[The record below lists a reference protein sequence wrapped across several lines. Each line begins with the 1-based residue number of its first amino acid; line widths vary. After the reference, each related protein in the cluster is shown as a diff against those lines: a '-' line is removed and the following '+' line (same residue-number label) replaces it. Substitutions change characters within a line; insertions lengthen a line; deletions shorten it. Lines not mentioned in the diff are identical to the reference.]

1 MATSN
6 SVRASSFT
14 ASAET
19 RDLVYNTL
27 LHNSMYL
34 VQAIGLPLAFYL
46 KPFCIICALFWLS
59 YRASQVL
66 NKDLT
71 DLAQLLG
78 FELPLKPVLDLT
90 GIRADGAIVH
100 WTLPEKQRHKSTLK
114 YEVYV
119 NGNVIDTVSV
129 HESAVTITGL
139 QPGSF
144 YVVRVALVNSLE
156 FSSKSAPIR
165 FLTKPAASGDFYQV
179 TADGHETDHDA
190 SRESLPT
197 AKPYRGLKDVVP
209 ASPDMIAPPMLRENS
224 TGLGHKKSITGR
236 RPSPAVLGLDNK
248 HDPAAEDCEPPEGA
262 ESIQQLTAKLDSI
275 RHETEEAEKQM
286 REEEEE
292 ESRQKEELIKERD
305 ELRLEVG
312 KKEKANR
319 DLKKEVNILERQ
331 NTAAQNERSKHERIL
346 QQKKQERQKM
356 KEDNERWIRETEE
369 LKAETERIK
378 QKKTELLA
386 QHEKDKEV
394 QRQKLAAV
402 TADLKFLDE
411 DTREKTVEIKKIERA
426 AKNSSPNGVEPE
438 TNLVQQMQQDHEED
452 RAFQMR
458 RFELQQQYAA
468 AVQRLEGAKAFHAE
482 QVRFL
487 EGIRAGRRRAEEAAA
502 AASAAREFP
511 SPPATSERGLR
522 RGDSERSRRG
532 TSNESPRMSAFPPVS
547 SSSPFGGNMAATAFS
562 SAPFLNIHNGMTI
575 AAPTAG
581 LDISE
586 EEKDKLTGGAP
597 MSPGAGAEL
606 LPADLFSGDDSRDRE
621 NIGPLPGLGTLP
633 GLAGAIPGLGA
644 QPSQQVDFAVPGP
657 ASPGSTSSR
666 SPSTFAS
673 PRASQNNL
681 HAGSPENYMDS
692 DRRSIQSTRSNRA
705 PSGSATGSRFSSMF
719 GIKPRVKNSSTDDSL
734 AGPALAKAQSVPRQ
748 DQGVSGLDSATRK
761 RNSSISGSVFGGVLS
776 RGVQSDETEDLM
788 DGSTAELPMQARRRP
803 FNLFHRDKG
812 PDGWPSSFTLGGRRP
827 ASPRPGSTHSSEL
840 PRPSFDSSRWGVDTW
855 PSNDAASGARN
866 SPLSFG
872 SWNVPI
878 GSQQPRVYGSR
889 HPSRRPSV
897 QHGAS
902 GPPEDIM
909 EDEDDTDALDS
920 DAEPNLPPIGTRPA
934 GSKRADK
941 QAEAGAAQSDADAD
955 AAQPKLNPNAK
966 DFKSFFSLSNMRLS
980 SSKDKSKDGGE
991 ASSSKTPTSATPAGG
1006 NTPLLNNHHPA
1017 DDEISPPASRKSK
1030 DTRSMTTIESSAST
1044 DNLARTPS
1052 YSNASDTNSNAS
1064 PLIGAGSFSGK
1075 ESFMQKISRKSSSG
1089 KFSLPTFKREKSK
1102 LPEPATPTA
1111 EDVGEDEETAIMG
1124 GSTSSLKEKGGRTWS
1139 TVLKLGKGRERK
1151 VGDAPSVS
1159 GASAADEEE
1168 GDEEE
1173 LLEK

>member
-1 MATSN
+1 MASSN

-14 ASAET
+14 ASPET
-19 RDLVYNTL
+19 RNLVYNTL

-46 KPFCIICALFWLS
+46 KPFCIICALGWLS

-100 WTLPEKQRHKSTLK
+100 WTLPDKQRHKSTLK
-114 YEVYV
+114 YEIYV
-119 NGNVIDTVSV
+119 NGNVIDTVSIY
-129 HESAVTITGL
+129 ESAVTITGL

-165 FLTKPAASGDFYQV
+165 FLTKPAASGDFFRV

-190 SRESLPT
+190 ARESLPT

-209 ASPDMIAPPMLRENS
+209 ASPDLNAPPMLRENS

-248 HDPAAEDCEPPEGA
+248 HDPAADDCEPPEGA

-312 KKEKANR
+312 KREKANR
-319 DLKKEVNILERQ
+319 DLRKEVNALERQ
-331 NTAAQNERSKHERIL
+331 NTTAQNERSKNERIL
-346 QQKKQERQKM
+346 QQKRQERRKL
-356 KEDNERWIRETEE
+356 KEDNERWIRETKEF
-369 LKAETERIK
+369 ETDTQRIK
-378 QKKTELLA
+378 QKNTDYLA
-386 QHEKDKEV
+386 EQETAKDTL
-394 QRQKLAAV
+394 RQKLADI

-426 AKNSSPNGVEPE
+426 AKNSSPDGVEPE
-438 TNLVQQMQQDHEED
+438 TNLVQQLQQDHEED
-452 RAFQMR
+452 RGFQIR
-458 RFELQQQYAA
+458 RFELQQRYAA
-468 AVQRLEGAKAFHAE
+468 AVQNLESAKAFHAD

-487 EGIRAGRRRAEEAAA
+487 EGCRAQRRRADEVA

-511 SPPATSERGLR
+511 SPPATSDRPLR
-522 RGDSERSRRG
+522 RGDSEPSRRG
-532 TSNESPRMSAFPPVS
+532 TNNESPRMTAFPPVS
-547 SSSPFGGNMAATAFS
+547 SSSPFGGNLAATGFS

-575 AAPTAG
+575 AAPTGG

-606 LPADLFSGDDSRDRE
+606 LPADLFSGDDNRE

-633 GLAGAIPGLGA
+633 GLAGTIPGLGT
-644 QPSQQVDFAVPGP
+644 QPSQQLDFMAPGP

-681 HAGSPENYMDS
+681 HIGSPENLMDS
-692 DRRSIQSTRSNRA
+692 DRRSVISNRSNRA
-705 PSGSATGSRFSSMF
+705 PSGGATSSRFSSMF
-719 GIKPRVKNSSTDDSL
+719 GIKPRVKNSSMEDSL
-734 AGPALAKAQSVPRQ
+734 AGPTLAKAQSVPRQ
-748 DQGVSGLDSATRK
+748 DQGVSGLDSTTRK
-761 RNSSISGSVFGGVLS
+761 RNSSISGTVFGGVLS
-776 RGVQSDETEDLM
+776 RAVQSDETEDLM
-788 DGSTAELPMQARRRP
+788 DGSTAESPVQARRRP

-840 PRPSFDSSRWGVDTW
+840 PRPSFDSSRWGVDAW

-872 SWNVPI
+872 SWNVPM
-878 GSQQPRVYGSR
+878 GGQQPRIFGSR

-920 DAEPNLPPIGTRPA
+920 DAEPNLPPIGTRRGA
-934 GSKRADK
+934 EK
-941 QAEAGAAQSDADAD
+941 QAEAGAVQSDADAE
-955 AAQPKLNPNAK
+955 AAQARLNPNAK
-966 DFKSFFSLSNMRLS
+966 DFKSFFSLSSMRLS
-980 SSKDKSKDGGE
+980 TSKDKTNNKDGGE
-991 ASSSKTPTSATPAGG
+991 ASSSRTPTSATHQ
-1006 NTPLLNNHHPA
+1006 HH
-1017 DDEISPPASRKSK
+1017 DDDISPPASRKSK
-1030 DTRSMTTIESSAST
+1030 DTRSMTTIESNTTAPDISSE
-1044 DNLARTPS
+1044 NLARTPS
-1052 YSNASDTNSNAS
+1052 YSNASDTMSNSNAS
-1064 PLIGAGSFSGK
+1064 PLIGAGSFGK

-1089 KFSLPTFKREKSK
+1089 KFSLPTFKREKSR
-1102 LPEPATPTA
+1102 LEPPGTPTA
-1111 EDVGEDEETAIMG
+1111 TTPTVEDVDEEHMA
-1124 GSTSSLKEKGGRTWS
+1124 GSTGSLRGSRTWS
-1139 TVLKLGKGRERK
+1139 TVLKLGKGKEK
-1151 VGDAPSVS
+1151 KGGDAPSIS
-1159 GASAADEEE
+1159 GLSTASGADEEDN
-1168 GDEEE
+1168 DEEG
-1173 LLEK
+1173 LLER